1 MKIKSLI
8 LMLLCSAIF
17 LSGCSKAPNKSSST
31 DLEQSSVTSEV
42 MEEKEKES
50 KLKLSLACS
59 VTDSFNPYSAK
70 TALNRNL
77 STLMY
82 EPLIELDNSF
92 TPQYRLAS
100 KIDTNKSTVT
110 VTLRTA
116 SFSDGSSVTADD
128 VVYCAKKAMKSDT
141 RYKYGLEDVSEV
153 SSASYNVVV
162 FKLKKED
169 PYFINQLD
177 FPIYKAGSDKKTSSD
192 NIEIPPISCGR
203 YSINSAKTE
212 LKANTHYYG
221 DKPNIKT
228 IYLINTPDQEA
239 LKHNL
244 QIGNITYHYSDL
256 SDCKLLQV
264 RGKYKSVNSNN
275 LVYLG
280 TNMESGLMAN
290 CDMRQAVSTAIDRS
304 DITQEAYY
312 QNAVPTNSIFHPDW
326 SQGDNITASV
336 ENQINENV
344 YLALLDKIGYNKKD
358 NSGYYVN
365 QVGER
370 LTLNLICYKDNPWRT
385 AAAELIKTQLKAAGI
400 KLNVSKYGWS
410 DYTYALKKGHFDL
423 YIAEVAIGNNMDITE
438 LVTKGGSAAYGIS
451 YKNKAVTA
459 DNTSNSSNT
468 ASADTASSD
477 TASKPEAQKD
487 PAGDTARAVAK
498 MYKGEATARD
508 VATAFFGEMPI
519 IPICYRTGMVS
530 YATDISGVSI
540 GITDVF
546 GGIEKVKIK

>member
-8 LMLLCSAIF
+8 SILLCSALF
-17 LSGCSKAPNKSSST
+17 LCGCSQAPEQNNSSN
-31 DLEQSSVTSEV
+31 LEQSGIVSEV
-42 MEEKEKES
+42 KEQVKEES

-92 TPQYRLAS
+92 TPKYRLAS
-100 KIDTNKSTVT
+100 KVDINKSTVT

-128 VVYCAKKAMKSDT
+128 VVYCAKKAMKSET
-141 RYKYGLEDVSEV
+141 RYKYALEDVTEV
-153 SSASYNVVV
+153 SAASYNTVV
-162 FKLKKED
+162 FKLKKQD

-177 FPIYKAGSDKKTSSD
+177 FPIYKAESDKKQSSD

-203 YSINSAKTE
+203 YSVNSLKTALNINPY
-212 LKANTHYYG
+212 YYG
-221 DKPNIKT
+221 LEPNVKT
-228 IYLINTPDQEA
+228 IYLVNTPDQEA
-239 LKHNL
+239 LSHNL

-264 RGKYKSVNSNN
+264 RGRYKSVNSNN

-280 TNMESGLMAN
+280 TNMETGLMNNVA
-290 CDMRQAVSTAIDRS
+290 MRQVVSAAIDRDS
-304 DITQEAYY
+304 ITQEAYY
-312 QNAVPTNSIFHPDW
+312 QNAIPTNSVFHPDW
-326 SQGDNITASV
+326 SQGDNITSSAQ
-336 ENQINENV
+336 NGMNENV
-344 YLALLDKIGYNKKD
+344 YLALLDKIGYNEKD

-365 QVGER
+365 QAGDR
-370 LTLNLICYKDNPWRT
+370 LTLKLVCYKDNSWRT

-400 KLNVSKYGWS
+400 KVSVEKYGWS
-410 DYTYALKKGHFDL
+410 DYTYALKHGHYDL

-438 LVTKGGSAAYGIS
+438 LVTEGGSAAYGIS
-451 YKNKAVTA
+451 YNEKAVSSESVSSA
-459 DNTSNSSNT
+459 SSNTSNIDSSNF
-468 ASADTASSD
+468 S
-477 TASKPEAQKD
+477 ENKD
-487 PAGDTARAVAK
+487 CAGDTARAVSK
-498 MYKGEATARD
+498 MYKGEATVTD
-508 VATAFFGEMPI
+508 VATAFFGEKPI

-530 YATDISGVSI
+530 YATALSGISVAV
-540 GITDVF
+540 TDVYS
-546 GGIEKVKIK
+546 GIENVKIK